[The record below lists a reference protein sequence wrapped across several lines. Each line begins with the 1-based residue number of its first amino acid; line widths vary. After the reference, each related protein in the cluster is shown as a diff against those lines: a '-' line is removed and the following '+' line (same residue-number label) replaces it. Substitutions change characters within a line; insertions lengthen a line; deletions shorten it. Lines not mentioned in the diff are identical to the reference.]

1 MAKNLQKSAIP
12 THKKVGILR
21 PDEFARH
28 ISMQLFEPAPALASL
43 VAHYFVA
50 RVRLPASLEE
60 LTVSDVLV
68 QPEVHLMLTGDN
80 SYIIGPASIK
90 RELVLRNQDVYAGV
104 RFKVGGFYP
113 FWAGRMADLT
123 DTTVPAT
130 QAFADLD
137 QASVGRLLAAQ
148 DDMTIANA
156 IEKTLLAMSPSTD
169 EMLTKVQAIAT
180 FIENHKD
187 IHSVRAIA
195 EAFGLSERTLQSM
208 FAARVGVGIKWIIAR
223 NRLVKAVEFAHT
235 QDRPSWTEISARLG
249 YSTQSHFVNDFK
261 KIVGMSPSQYV
272 KTLGSAADTTSVF

>member
-12 THKKVGILR
+12 SHKRVGILR

-28 ISMQLFEPAPALASL
+28 ISMQLFEPTPALAFL

-50 RVRLPASLEE
+50 RIHLPADLKE

-68 QPEVHLMLTGDN
+68 QPDVHLILTGKG
-80 SYIIGPASIK
+80 SYVIGPASTK
-90 RELVLRNQDVYAGV
+90 RELVLRDKDVYAGV

-123 DTTVPAT
+123 DKTVPAT
-130 QAFADLD
+130 DVFADLD
-137 QASVGRLLAAQ
+137 QASVGRLLAVQ

-156 IEKTLLAMSPSTD
+156 IEKTLLAASPSTD
-169 EMLTKVQAIAT
+169 DTLTKIQAIAA
-180 FIENHKD
+180 FVEGQKD
-187 IHSVRAIA
+187 IHSVRAVA
-195 EAFGLSERTLQSM
+195 EAFGLSERTLQNM

-223 NRLVKAVEFAHT
+223 NRFVEAVEFAHT

-272 KTLGSAADTTSVF
+272 KTLGAAADTTSVS